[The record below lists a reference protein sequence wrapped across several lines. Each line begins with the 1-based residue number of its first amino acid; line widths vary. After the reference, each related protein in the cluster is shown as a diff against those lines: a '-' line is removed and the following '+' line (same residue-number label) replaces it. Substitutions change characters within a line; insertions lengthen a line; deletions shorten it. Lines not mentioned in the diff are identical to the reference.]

1 MSNRYKWLL
10 GSSLL
15 LILLVVSF
23 FAIRNPLLRYVI
35 NNRIKLLEE
44 RIGANIAYQTMAF
57 DGLTGVQINRL
68 CVLPSQGDTLL
79 SINEIKVNAKT
90 LALLGL
96 KLRINQ
102 IILEQPH
109 LRLWRKDNESNYLF
123 LFQSSGDTL
132 QKLDTTLKVRDYN
145 QLAKSIFEPLFR
157 YIPHKVEIRQA
168 RIDADL
174 DQYCFDV
181 AMDDLTMQDGQ
192 FSTLL
197 NLTDNGRKKQ
207 WKIDGGMY
215 SRGQSLHFKLA
226 SNDTTRVEMPYLEH
240 RWGLLLAFDSLQ
252 VECSYASPSKD
263 QTTLTGNAMAWQQ
276 VLHHPDISPYD
287 VNLSRGLTNFTLR
300 FGESWAEV
308 DSATSITYNNQRFH
322 LFARYDQLPE
332 KRIRFSVNE
341 TNMDAQVFFS
351 SLPAGLFTNLAG
363 IKVSGALDFN
373 LVFDYYPVRPDS
385 LVFYSALK
393 SDNFK
398 LQHYGATN
406 FAGINAPFLY
416 TAWEKGVPVR
426 TWMVGPENPNF
437 RSLDQI
443 PDYLKYA
450 IMTSEDGAFYYHHGF
465 ILDAILESIITN
477 LKQKRFARGGSTIS
491 MQLVK
496 NVFLNRNKTITR
508 KLEEMLIT
516 WLIEHERLVSKDRM
530 LEVYLNVIETGP
542 GVYGMTEAARYYFN
556 KEVKNL
562 TLAESIFLA
571 SIVPRPKAFK
581 YSFTEEGK
589 LQPYLENYYSLVSS
603 KMLAK
608 GWITPEDYDALEPLV
623 ILSGPAGAQIASPL
637 EIVPESEK
645 EKRGFFNFDWL
656 KKH

>member
-1 MSNRYKWLL
+1 
-10 GSSLL
+10 
-15 LILLVVSF
+15 
-23 FAIRNPLLRYVI
+23 
-35 NNRIKLLEE
+35 
-44 RIGANIAYQTMAF
+44 
-57 DGLTGVQINRL
+57 
-68 CVLPSQGDTLL
+68 
-79 SINEIKVNAKT
+79 
-90 LALLGL
+90 
-96 KLRINQ
+96 
-102 IILEQPH
+102 
-109 LRLWRKDNESNYLF
+109 
-123 LFQSSGDTL
+123 
-132 QKLDTTLKVRDYN
+132 
-145 QLAKSIFEPLFR
+145 
-157 YIPHKVEIRQA
+157 
-168 RIDADL
+168 
-174 DQYCFDV
+174 
-181 AMDDLTMQDGQ
+181 
-192 FSTLL
+192 
-197 NLTDNGRKKQ
+197 
-207 WKIDGGMY
+207 
-215 SRGQSLHFKLA
+215 
-226 SNDTTRVEMPYLEH
+226 
-240 RWGLLLAFDSLQ
+240 
-252 VECSYASPSKD
+252 
-263 QTTLTGNAMAWQQ
+263 
-276 VLHHPDISPYD
+276 
-287 VNLSRGLTNFTLR
+287 
-300 FGESWAEV
+300 
-308 DSATSITYNNQRFH
+308 
-322 LFARYDQLPE
+322 
-332 KRIRFSVNE
+332 
-341 TNMDAQVFFS
+341 
-351 SLPAGLFTNLAG
+351 
-363 IKVSGALDFN
+363 
-373 LVFDYYPVRPDS
+373 
-385 LVFYSALK
+385 
-393 SDNFK
+393 
-398 LQHYGATN
+398 
-406 FAGINAPFLY
+406 
-416 TAWEKGVPVR
+416 
-426 TWMVGPENPNF
+426 MVGPENPNF

-465 ILDAILESIITN
+465 IPDAIRESIITN

-516 WLIEHERLVSKDRM
+516 WLIEYERLVSKDRM